1 MQEFQQAWNWPA
13 SLRWDNS
20 IQAPVDDHGTLP
32 QLHRRGEEAI
42 WSTRAEPTYCADGQ
56 GPPSIPEQ
64 LSSSALVPGPPPET
78 ARNAARTTLHGNLT
92 SLPSLT
98 RSAVNGNLQRRAAHP
113 LRR

>member
-1 MQEFQQAWNWPA
+1 MQEFRYAWNWPA

-20 IQAPVDDHGTLP
+20 IQAPVDDYGTLP
-32 QLHRRGEEAI
+32 QLLRRGEEAI
-42 WSTRAEPTYCADGQ
+42 WSVPAEPTYCADGQ

-64 LSSSALVPGPPPET
+64 LSLSALVPGPPER
-78 ARNAARTTLHGNLT
+78 ARNAARTTLEGNLT